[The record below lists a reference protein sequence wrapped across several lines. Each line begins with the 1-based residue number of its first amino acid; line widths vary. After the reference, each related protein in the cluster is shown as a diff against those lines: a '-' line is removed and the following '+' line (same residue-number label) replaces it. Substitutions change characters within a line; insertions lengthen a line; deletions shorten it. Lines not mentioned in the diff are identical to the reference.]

1 MGRRE
6 YLKQI
11 ASFQERIAEHQ
22 EKMKHERSLPQPNE
36 ARIRHWQIEIET
48 FQEEI
53 KKAEKRLRRG
63 TR

>member
-11 ASFQERIAEHQ
+11 ASFEARIAEHQ
-22 EKMKHERSLPQPNE
+22 EKMKRERSLLQPNE
-36 ARIRHWQIEIET
+36 ARLRHWQVEIET

-63 TR
+63 IR